1 MLKAAVHKLVI
12 HLLLDKNLPG
22 CLVVLAVQ
30 LAEVQAMLV
39 ALSSRLPLALA
50 NFSHKGDSHGR

>member
-1 MLKAAVHKLVI
+1 V
-12 HLLLDKNLPG
+12 
-22 CLVVLAVQ
+22 VQ

-39 ALSSRLPLALA
+39 AQLAEVSGLLSAALA

>member
-1 MLKAAVHKLVI
+1 VLRQELV
-12 HLLLDKNLPG
+12 
-22 CLVVLAVQ
+22 VQ

-39 ALSSRLPLALA
+39 AQLAEVSGLLSAALA